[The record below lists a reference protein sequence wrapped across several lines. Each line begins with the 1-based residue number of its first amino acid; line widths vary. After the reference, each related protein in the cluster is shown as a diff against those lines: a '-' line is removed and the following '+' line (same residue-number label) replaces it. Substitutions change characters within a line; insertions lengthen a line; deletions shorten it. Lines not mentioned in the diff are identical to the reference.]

1 MFEITENGPLRID
14 IDVSGKIDSDEM
26 KMALEKLIEKSSVIR
41 NGNMLYTITD
51 IALPSF
57 GALGVELSKLPS
69 LFKLLKSYDR
79 VAVVADKTWI
89 RKMSEWEGALLPG
102 LEIKGFEPDERAAAE
117 AWLSIK

>member
-51 IALPSF
+51 
-57 GALGVELSKLPS
+57 
-69 LFKLLKSYDR
+69 
-79 VAVVADKTWI
+79 
-89 RKMSEWEGALLPG
+89 
-102 LEIKGFEPDERAAAE
+102 
-117 AWLSIK
+117 